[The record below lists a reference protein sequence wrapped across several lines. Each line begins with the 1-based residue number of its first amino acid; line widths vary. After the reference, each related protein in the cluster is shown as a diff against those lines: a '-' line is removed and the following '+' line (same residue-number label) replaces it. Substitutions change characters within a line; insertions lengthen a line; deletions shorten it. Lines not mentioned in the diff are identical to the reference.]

1 MSNQQLYTIL
11 FAVYVSR
18 IIPKPLA
25 FIVSIIYFLLTLLNY
40 VPMAD
45 KPLPLI

>member
-1 MSNQQLYTIL
+1 MSNHQLYVIL
-11 FAVYVSR
+11 FAIYMSR

-45 KPLPLI
+45 RPLPLI